1 MNTAR
6 DFVFLRI
13 QKCPERVLFLDTFE
27 YVKRQNPLQYSK
39 NLVNSPVSRHCLLGK
54 VGRLEG
60 WKVGILEGWKIRSL
74 EGSSNEGVLSFPKVI
89 IPDRAER
96 RRREA
101 RRV

>member
-1 MNTAR
+1 MFIDT
-6 DFVFLRI
+6 FRI
-13 QKCPERVLFLDTFE
+13 QKCLET
-27 YVKRQNPLQYSK
+27 VKRQNPLKYSK

-60 WKVGILEGWKIRSL
+60 LKVGILECWKVGRL